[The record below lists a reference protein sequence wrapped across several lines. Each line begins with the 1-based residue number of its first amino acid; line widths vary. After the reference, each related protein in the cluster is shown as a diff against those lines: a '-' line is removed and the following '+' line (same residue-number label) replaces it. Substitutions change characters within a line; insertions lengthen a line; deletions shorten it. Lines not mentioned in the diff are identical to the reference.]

1 MARSSLR
8 MKLKLFPV
16 SPRQIDLKILED
28 SINAL
33 LQTNVKVGRIDVIT
47 AEGETGIAIWYEE
60 GDASEVNKLL
70 NLRVDELELGC
81 KVFYT
86 LQNLDIETVKQMHE
100 WFQHGQF
107 PKGFGKKS
115 QAEVREKL
123 IALSLI

>member
-1 MARSSLR
+1 M
-8 MKLKLFPV
+8 
-16 SPRQIDLKILED
+16 ED

-33 LQTNVKVGRIDVIT
+33 LQTNVKVCRIDVIT
-47 AEGETGIAIWYEE
+47 VEGETGIAIWYEE
-60 GDASEVNKLL
+60 GDTRDVTKLL
-70 NLRVDELELGC
+70 NLRVAELEFSC

-86 LQNLDIETVKQMHE
+86 LQNLEIETVKQMHE
-100 WFQHGQF
+100 WFQRGQF